1 MPATAVN
8 FCWLERHEV
17 SCLHRLLDPEAA
29 SACVVDVWVE
39 VKYWLAV
46 QYACSTHPPS
56 VPLAVDVSEYHSP
69 LSLASFAHAPLLV
82 VSVPQLVHT
91 PPYDTRTALRNSNQ
105 RSNTV
110 SEMPN
115 VHCGGVCVAL
125 EGDQAV
131 FYHPWD
137 VEALPPMPHGDPT
150 C

>member
-1 MPATAVN
+1 MPPKVIKQCPSIPGVWGHCSQCPIVGLAT
-8 FCWLERHEV
+8 EDE
-17 SCLHRLLDPEAA
+17 
-29 SACVVDVWVE
+29 
-39 VKYWLAV
+39 
-46 QYACSTHPPS
+46 
-56 VPLAVDVSEYHSP
+56 
-69 LSLASFAHAPLLV
+69 
-82 VSVPQLVHT
+82 VHT

-115 VHCGGVCVAL
+115 VPCEGVCVAP

>member
-1 MPATAVN
+1 MPRKVTKQCPSIPGVWGHC
-8 FCWLERHEV
+8 FQCPIVGL
-17 SCLHRLLDPEAA
+17 AA
-29 SACVVDVWVE
+29 ED
-39 VKYWLAV
+39 
-46 QYACSTHPPS
+46 
-56 VPLAVDVSEYHSP
+56 D
-69 LSLASFAHAPLLV
+69 
-82 VSVPQLVHT
+82 VHT
-91 PPYDTRTALRNSNQ
+91 TPYDTRTALRNSNQ

-115 VHCGGVCVAL
+115 VPCGGVCVAP

>member
-1 MPATAVN
+1 MPPKVIKQ
-8 FCWLERHEV
+8 CPSIPGVWGHCSQCPIVGL
-17 SCLHRLLDPEAA
+17 AA
-29 SACVVDVWVE
+29 EDE
-39 VKYWLAV
+39 
-46 QYACSTHPPS
+46 
-56 VPLAVDVSEYHSP
+56 
-69 LSLASFAHAPLLV
+69 
-82 VSVPQLVHT
+82 VHT

-115 VHCGGVCVAL
+115 VPCGGVCVAP

>member
-1 MPATAVN
+1 MPPKVTKQCPSIPGVWGHC
-8 FCWLERHEV
+8 FQCPIVGL
-17 SCLHRLLDPEAA
+17 AA
-29 SACVVDVWVE
+29 ED
-39 VKYWLAV
+39 
-46 QYACSTHPPS
+46 
-56 VPLAVDVSEYHSP
+56 D
-69 LSLASFAHAPLLV
+69 
-82 VSVPQLVHT
+82 VHT
-91 PPYDTRTALRNSNQ
+91 TPYDTRTALRNSNQ

-115 VHCGGVCVAL
+115 VPCEGVCVAP